1 MKDEILSINC
11 RMQNNR
17 RGRGGRIA
25 PGMRPVDETTRID
38 IGKIISDFQAG
49 NDEGMHKCIVTS

>member
-1 MKDEILSINC
+1 
-11 RMQNNR
+11 MQNNR

-38 IGKIISDFQAG
+38 IAKLISDFQAG
-49 NDEGMHKCIVTS
+49 NEDGASE